1 MCLFHDIHLKMLLI
15 FLWHCFQ
22 VILST
27 FSNFHITEK
36 SAINVNTSI
45 NIKGMFKDNVDFAKL
60 DDSLNGTD
68 YVYRNCE
75 NIPEENLFPSVKQI
89 ARNL

>member
-1 MCLFHDIHLKMLLI
+1 
-15 FLWHCFQ
+15 
-22 VILST
+22 
-27 FSNFHITEK
+27 
-36 SAINVNTSI
+36 
-45 NIKGMFKDNVDFAKL
+45 MFKDNVDFAKL